1 MKRMHEREG
10 IIAGVNKRW
19 WLQYTDGRGTAGGGT
34 RGDHMLPQVGRESMR
49 AVAPRRL
56 QWCEAVK
63 GLFYLKAKP

>member
-1 MKRMHEREG
+1 MQERER

-19 WLQYTDGRGTAGGGT
+19 WLQCTDGRGTAGGG
-34 RGDHMLPQVGRESMR
+34 RRRDYMLPQVDRESTR
-49 AVAPRRL
+49 AVAPCRL